1 MKKSHVKLAVFDIF
15 LIIVLL
21 LNSFILSILNTY
33 LRMSIFVLILLVI
46 FKILFGFEK
55 DNHRYTKD
63 IMMNITI
70 IYLSSF
76 IVYYLFG
83 LIIGFVRTNTHYSFY
98 GIRTFII
105 PYALMIIAKEYLR
118 YQMITK
124 SQKSKY
130 LLFITFVI
138 FVLIDVTNNINSS
151 DFGSYYGGFIFF
163 AVNLLP
169 AISNNIV
176 ANYIV
181 KKVGYKNN
189 ILWLLIA
196 GLYANLLPIVPN
208 TGLYVGSMIKF
219 LFPLIIL
226 YNIYLFWEKKSN
238 NVPTRDSEGKN
249 YLVVSSL
256 LVFIAVL
263 VYFTS
268 GYFRFYIIAIATGSM
283 TPNIYKGDIVVIDKK
298 FDYSSLR
305 VGQVIA
311 YKYENKIIVHRLVN
325 IVNTDDTYYFYTKG
339 DANNADDNY
348 VIYEDTV
355 IGVVNVRIP
364 YIGLPTVWLN
374 EL

>member
-138 FVLIDVTNNINSS
+138 SS
-151 DFGSYYGGFIFF
+151 F
-163 AVNLLP
+163 NL
-169 AISNNIV
+169 
-176 ANYIV
+176 
-181 KKVGYKNN
+181 
-189 ILWLLIA
+189 
-196 GLYANLLPIVPN
+196 
-208 TGLYVGSMIKF
+208 F
-219 LFPLIIL
+219 
-226 YNIYLFWEKKSN
+226 
-238 NVPTRDSEGKN
+238 
-249 YLVVSSL
+249 
-256 LVFIAVL
+256 
-263 VYFTS
+263 
-268 GYFRFYIIAIATGSM
+268 
-283 TPNIYKGDIVVIDKK
+283 
-298 FDYSSLR
+298 
-305 VGQVIA
+305 
-311 YKYENKIIVHRLVN
+311 
-325 IVNTDDTYYFYTKG
+325 
-339 DANNADDNY
+339 
-348 VIYEDTV
+348 
-355 IGVVNVRIP
+355 
-364 YIGLPTVWLN
+364 
-374 EL
+374 

>member
-105 PYALMIIAKEYLR
+105 PYVLMIIAKEYLR

-226 YNIYLFWEKKSN
+226 YNIYLLWEKKSN

-298 FDYSSLR
+298 FDYSSLK

>member
-105 PYALMIIAKEYLR
+105 PYVLMIIAKEYLR

>member
-70 IYLSSF
+70 IYLASF

-105 PYALMIIAKEYLR
+105 PYVLMIIAKEYLR

-151 DFGSYYGGFIFF
+151 NFGSYYGGFIFF

-249 YLVVSSL
+249 YLAVSSL